1 MTRTI
6 SSLSSAILV
15 LASLSVI
22 GCVPSQKSPGDV
34 VKAYYSAANDRKFS
48 EWEETI
54 SESSRGALK
63 SHFGQLG
70 GGIKGACARESRN
83 GSIVRVE
90 ITREEIR
97 GESATVSANISFKD
111 GSTKSNDKINLIK
124 EKGSWKIALG
134 T

>member
-6 SSLSSAILV
+6 LSLSFAVLV

-34 VKAYYSAANDRKFS
+34 VKAYYSAANERKFS

-54 SESSRGALK
+54 SEATRSALK
-63 SHFGQLG
+63 SHRGQLG

-90 ITREEIR
+90 ITKEEIR
-97 GESATVSANISFKD
+97 GESATVTANISFKD
-111 GSTKSNDKINLIK
+111 GSTKSNDKINLIR